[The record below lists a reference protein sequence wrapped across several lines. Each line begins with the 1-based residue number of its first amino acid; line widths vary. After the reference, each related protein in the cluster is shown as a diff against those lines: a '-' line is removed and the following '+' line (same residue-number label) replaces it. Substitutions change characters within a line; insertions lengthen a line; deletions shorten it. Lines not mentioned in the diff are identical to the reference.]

1 MTFYAE
7 MAATASELLAEF
19 GQDVTLVREWTGVY
33 DPETGA
39 AATCGMNSYGN
50 GVVLDYNQRDIDGT
64 VIRQGDQR
72 VYLSVDVGVTPQ
84 TGDSLLIGGKTWKVM
99 ASRTL
104 APAGTAVIHDCQVR
118 A

>member
-1 MTFYAE
+1 MTFYAD
-7 MAATASELLAEF
+7 MAATAGELLAEF
-19 GQDVTLVREWTGVY
+19 GQDVTLVRGL
-33 DPETGA
+33 TGA
-39 AATCGMNSYGN
+39 YTPATGTATVSGTNSYGK

-64 VIRQGDQR
+64 LVRQGDQR

-84 TGDSLLIGGKTWKVM
+84 TGDSLLIGGQKWSVV

-104 APAGTAVIHDCQVR
+104 APAGTAVIHDVQVR